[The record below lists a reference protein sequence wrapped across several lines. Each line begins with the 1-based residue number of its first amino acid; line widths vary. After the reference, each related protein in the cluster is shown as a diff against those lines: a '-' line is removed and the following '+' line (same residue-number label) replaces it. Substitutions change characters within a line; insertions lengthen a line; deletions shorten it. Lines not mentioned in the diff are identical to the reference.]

1 MAEPIFKTIDFKSDI
16 KSAKVSHDGSVVI
29 QLDADEVDLNLL
41 SEIMATGVVDV
52 HITGKQVELLDVH
65 ITGKQVELLDDD
77 EADGQID
84 LLDKEGEDDE
94 E

>member
-29 QLDADEVDLNLL
+29 QLDADEVGLNLL

-52 HITGKQVELLDVH
+52 HITGKQVELL
-65 ITGKQVELLDDD
+65 GDD
-77 EADGQID
+77 ETDGQID
-84 LLDKEGEDDE
+84 LLDQEGEDDGE
-94 E
+94 

>member
-41 SEIMATGVVDV
+41 SEIMATGEVDV
-52 HITGKQVELLDVH
+52 HITGKQVELL
-65 ITGKQVELLDDD
+65 GDD
-77 EADGQID
+77 EVDGQID
-84 LLDKEGEDDE
+84 LLDQEGEDDGE
-94 E
+94 

>member
-29 QLDADEVDLNLL
+29 QLDAGEVDLNLL

-52 HITGKQVELLDVH
+52 HIEGKQVELL
-65 ITGKQVELLDDD
+65 GDD

-84 LLDKEGEDDE
+84 LLDKEGEDDGE
-94 E
+94 

>member
-52 HITGKQVELLDVH
+52 HITGKQVELL
-65 ITGKQVELLDDD
+65 GDD

>member
-16 KSAKVSHDGSVVI
+16 KSDKVSHDGSVVI

-52 HITGKQVELLDVH
+52 HITGKQVELL
-65 ITGKQVELLDDD
+65 GDD
-77 EADGQID
+77 EADG
-84 LLDKEGEDDE
+84 
-94 E
+94 

>member
-52 HITGKQVELLDVH
+52 HITGKQVELL
-65 ITGKQVELLDDD
+65 GDD
-77 EADGQID
+77 ETDGQID
-84 LLDKEGEDDE
+84 LLNQEGEDDGE
-94 E
+94 

>member
-52 HITGKQVELLDVH
+52 HITGKQVELL
-65 ITGKQVELLDDD
+65 GDD
-77 EADGQID
+77 ETDGQID
-84 LLDKEGEDDE
+84 LLDQEGEDDGE
-94 E
+94 

>member
-52 HITGKQVELLDVH
+52 HITGKQVELL
-65 ITGKQVELLDDD
+65 GDD
-77 EADGQID
+77 ETDGQID